1 MYVALDDESSRAERG
16 SMCSRSRCPYDTPC
30 NAGDI
35 ERVLRVAP
43 VGVSIVCLADSKIV
57 WTNGAVPYSGGAL
70 ERSLLDLVAPESR
83 AVLGEALAAVQR
95 GVDTERTTVHIASE
109 QGARS
114 AVEVVVTAA
123 GADAPN
129 QCIVFWNPKPFVS
142 LVRDDDD
149 VGASTDTLS
158 KAMTAIAREVARAG
172 YLDESL
178 FTVSRL
184 PRVELLSDREREIVT
199 LLAQGY
205 RSQAI
210 GDRMFVSSSTIRNY
224 LSAIYR
230 KLGVTNQ
237 SELLEHLFAD
247 RG

>member
-1 MYVALDDESSRAERG
+1 M
-16 SMCSRSRCPYDTPC
+16 
-30 NAGDI
+30 

-43 VGVSIVCLADSKIV
+43 VGVAIVCLADSKIV
-57 WTNGAVPYSGGAL
+57 WTNGAVPYSGGTL
-70 ERSLLDLVAPESR
+70 ERSVLDLVAPESR
-83 AVLGEALAAVQR
+83 EDLAEALAAVQR
-95 GVDTERTTVHIASE
+95 GADTERTTVHTASE

-114 AVEVVVTAA
+114 AVEVVLTAA
-123 GADAPN
+123 GPDAPN

-142 LVRDDDD
+142 LVRD
-149 VGASTDTLS
+149 GNAATSTDTLS

-172 YLDESL
+172 FLDESL
-178 FTVSRL
+178 VTVSRL

-210 GDRMFVSSSTIRNY
+210 GDRMYVSSSTIRNY

-237 SELLEHLFAD
+237 SELLEHLFAE